1 MTEAA
6 RERHIPRPIDQ
17 VWAAL
22 GDFDAIARWAPDVD
36 HSCLMTDQQTGVG
49 TARRV
54 QVGRMTLVERVTAW
68 EGQPTYSLTYDI
80 DGLPPALGRVAN
92 RWSLAQVGSGTTAT
106 LTARVEGG
114 PRPPQQVVARIAA
127 ARLAKANESML
138 AGLDRFITT
147 STEVPA

>member
-6 RERHIPRPIDQ
+6 RERHIARPIDE

-22 GDFDAIARWAPDVD
+22 GEFDAIARWAPDVD
-36 HSCLMTDQQTGVG
+36 HSCLMTEQQTGVG

-68 EGQPTYSLTYDI
+68 EGEPTYSLTYDI
-80 DGLPPALGRVAN
+80 DGLPPALGPVAN

-106 LTARVEGG
+106 LTARVEGS
-114 PRPPQQVVARIAA
+114 PRPPQQVVARIGA
-127 ARLAKANESML
+127 ARWPRRTESML
-138 AGLDRFITT
+138 GWARPLHTT
-147 STEVPA
+147 RTEATA